1 MKAINNKERCDII
14 MLRVVSSM
22 KNNNALISTA
32 MLTAIF
38 EEKKQDTI
46 SLTIPFIIN
55 IINNDPTISNVEIA
69 KKMQDEYSFSNFPQA
84 IIKIV
89 VNRLKKQKI
98 LKQENKKYI
107 FISDVSKIVKEF
119 NDRREKS
126 KKEIDTV
133 INSLC
138 DYFKQNVTLKMS
150 YMDCRNSLANF
161 LDKNGYLLYEDI
173 NNSTR
178 LSKYNDKINYNIG
191 LFINEHKVAKDLIFD
206 YLKNIIEGSLIANA
220 LYVNIENDN
229 NTDLKNLTCYFD
241 TPFMLRVLEFK
252 EPEVNTSA
260 LELFKLLKEQNVKIK
275 CFKHNYNEIENS
287 IEDFIRNYG
296 KPQDKT
302 LENFIIKNYSITEVR
317 EILNNLESLFK
328 NLEIEIIDTPEYKKD
343 QYKNVIDEKKLA
355 SNLKSVYKDKKVSDK
370 TIDNDVASI
379 SAIMRLRKGKDY
391 RKLEECPAIFV
402 TTNKDVR
409 RETNLLLNL
418 DETFKI
424 SPAISDIDLTAIV
437 WLKSL
442 VNNKDLPE
450 IKLTENAMAAI
461 KPTESIRKRFYS
473 TLGNL
478 KQSKMDISPSSLYN
492 LLCSNYFVEKLMLNV
507 EGDVNKI
514 NPNILLSTYESTLKE
529 NEILDQNEKSL
540 KKDNEKLIQNLLQ
553 KEEDDKIYKENIYTK
568 YKKQEKVIQKIILV
582 TEKIIQIGICLTLSI
597 LSIVYTNNGN
607 SLFSIKSILYYVL
620 TLYAILATFLPISIF
635 AVFKT
640 IFDKINLNLFPVINK
655 FINSRA
661 EKSINE
667 IFNKN

>member
-150 YMDCRNSLANF
+150 YMDCRNSLAKF

-302 LENFIIKNYSITEVR
+302 LENFIINNYSITEVR

-370 TIDNDVASI
+370 TIENDVASI

-568 YKKQEKVIQKIILV
+568 YKKQEKVIQKIVLV

-597 LSIVYTNNGN
+597 LSIVYTNSGN

-640 IFDKINLNLFPVINK
+640 IFDKINLNLFPLINK

>member
-1 MKAINNKERCDII
+1 
-14 MLRVVSSM
+14 
-22 KNNNALISTA
+22 
-32 MLTAIF
+32 
-38 EEKKQDTI
+38 
-46 SLTIPFIIN
+46 
-55 IINNDPTISNVEIA
+55 
-69 KKMQDEYSFSNFPQA
+69 MQDEYSFSNFPQA

-89 VNRLKKQKI
+89 VNRLKRQKI

-107 FISDVSKIVKEF
+107 FISDASKIVKEF

-126 KKEIDTV
+126 KKETDAV

-138 DYFKQNVTLKMS
+138 DYFKQNATLKMN
-150 YMDCRNSLANF
+150 YMDCRNSLAKF

-252 EPEVNTSA
+252 EPEVNISA

-287 IEDFIRNYG
+287 IEEFIRNYG

-328 NLEIEIIDTPEYKKD
+328 NLEIEIIDTPEYKKE

-370 TIDNDVASI
+370 TIENDVASI

-424 SPAISDIDLTAIV
+424 SPAISDIDLTAVV

-478 KQSKMDISPSSLYN
+478 KQSKMDVSPSSLYN

-529 NEILDQNEKSL
+529 NKILDQNEKSL

-553 KEEDDKIYKENIYTK
+553 KEEDDKIYKENIYAK
-568 YKKQEKVIQKIILV
+568 YKKREKVIQKTILV
-582 TEKIIQIGICLTLSI
+582 TEKIIQIGICLALSI
-597 LSIVYTNNGN
+597 LSVVYTNSGN
-607 SLFSIKSILYYVL
+607 SLFSIKSILYYAL
-620 TLYAILATFLPISIF
+620 TLYVILATFLPISIF

-640 IFDKINLNLFPVINK
+640 IFNKINVNLFPLINK
-655 FINSRA
+655 FINSCA